1 MNALAEPDGSV
12 DRFGFMALGFVLF
25 VGRCRLEAGMTPSPK
40 LLAIGGA
47 HIDRRGQLTVPH
59 MPGASN
65 PGRMREEVG
74 GGVFNAARNAAQ
86 LGVKVDFLSV
96 RGGDLEGDLV
106 AREIAAAGFNDL
118 SSIFLDR
125 QTASY
130 TAIIDQDGDVITA
143 LADMDI
149 YETALPRIITRRKTR
164 DAIADCKAV
173 LTDANMPEA
182 AIRALVGL
190 SEGRPVFAIAISP
203 AKGLRLRNVLDRIDC
218 VFMNAREAQAIA
230 GRNQLSE
237 AIEQLAIMGLQRA
250 VISQGDGPV
259 ILMQNGAVLEI
270 APPKAAS
277 IADVTGAGDALAGVT
292 LAALMQG
299 SALDDAVR
307 LGMRAA
313 TLTVASPQAVIDLR
327 AAGLTLG
334 SRHQQEHA

>member
-1 MNALAEPDGSV
+1 MKAI
-12 DRFGFMALGFVLF
+12 
-25 VGRCRLEAGMTPSPK
+25 PK
-40 LLAIGGA
+40 LLSIGGA

-59 MPGASN
+59 VPGASN

-86 LGVKVDFLSV
+86 LGVRVDFLSV

-130 TAIIDQDGDVITA
+130 TAIIDQNGDVITA

-164 DAIADCKAV
+164 DAIADCNAV

-182 AIRALVGL
+182 AIGALVKL
-190 SEGRPVFAIAISP
+190 SDGRPVFAIAISP
-203 AKGLRLRNVLDRIDC
+203 AKGMRLRAMLHRMDC

-230 GRNQLSE
+230 GRNQVSD
-237 AIEQLAIMGLQRA
+237 AIEQLAIMGLRRA

-259 ILMQNGAVLEI
+259 ILMQDGAVLKIE
-270 APPKAAS
+270 PPKAAS

-292 LAALMQG
+292 LAVLMQG
-299 SALDDAVR
+299 HAFDDAVR

-327 AAGLTLG
+327 AQGLTLG
-334 SRHQQEHA
+334 KSHQQEHA